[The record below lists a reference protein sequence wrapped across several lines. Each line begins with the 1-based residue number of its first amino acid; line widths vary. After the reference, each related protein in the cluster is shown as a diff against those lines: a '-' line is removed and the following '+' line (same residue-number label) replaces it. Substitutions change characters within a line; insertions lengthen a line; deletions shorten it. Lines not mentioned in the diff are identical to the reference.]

1 MSTPES
7 RSAAAPTR
15 APSEGQA
22 SGSDLPVLVVGATGN
37 LGGRVVDH
45 LLARGRRV
53 RALVR
58 PGTDAT
64 HLAGKGVDVVRGDLT
79 QRASL
84 DQPLRGLS
92 AVVTTAAG
100 YTGRRRGDSLATVD
114 LAGNRNLVDAA
125 ARAGVPRFVLTS
137 ILKCDQAPD
146 VPHFW
151 AKKLVED
158 QLEAQGVSF
167 VALRPGAFIVPPGAG
182 WDFWSKGLR
191 KGRLRSFGPTDVP
204 WTWIHVDDVAR
215 ALSLAV
221 DAPGA
226 VGKRIDLGTDR
237 AVSMNEMAEVFGRIL
252 NRPIRTVG
260 MGGMGA
266 MMGLAS
272 HFSHRMRDMQSM
284 IAFFGTGK
292 YVADTRVQGELFGPI
307 PTLEDSLRRYARAGS
322 LA

>member
-1 MSTPES
+1 MMGP
-7 RSAAAPTR
+7 RSAGTAGPDH
-15 APSEGQA
+15 SS
-22 SGSDLPVLVVGATGN
+22 SGGPVEDVGLPVLVVGATGN

-45 LLARGRRV
+45 LLSRGKRV

-64 HLAGKGVDVVRGDLT
+64 LLEKKGVDVVRGDLT
-79 QRASL
+79 NRASL
-84 DQPLRGLS
+84 DRPLIGIS

-114 LAGNRNLVDAA
+114 LTGNRNLVDAA
-125 ARAGVPRFVLTS
+125 AKAHVPRFVLTS

-151 AKKLVED
+151 AKKLAED
-158 QLEAQGVSF
+158 QLEAQGVAF
-167 VALRPGAFIVPPGAG
+167 VALRPGAFIVPPGSG

-191 KGRLRSFGPTDVP
+191 TGRLRSFGPPDVP
-204 WTWIHVDDVAR
+204 WTWIHIDDVAR

-237 AVSMNEMAEVFGRIL
+237 AVSMDEMAQLFSRIL
-252 NRPIRTVG
+252 NRPVRTVG

-266 MMGLAS
+266 LMRLMAPV
-272 HFSHRMRDMQSM
+272 SHRMRDMGSM
-284 IAFFGTGK
+284 IAFFATGK
-292 YVADTRVQGELFGPI
+292 YVADTRAQGELFGPV
-307 PTLEDSLRRYARAGS
+307 PAVEDSLRRYAKAGG
-322 LA
+322 LV